1 MNLTRKKI
9 AGVLLMLFMSTTA
22 VMAQTE
28 QNPVS
33 DEEISKFAIT
43 FQKMRMMNQ
52 EVMKQLTEVV
62 TTEGMEVPRFNEIHQ
77 AKMDPAKEIEISEE
91 EQEKYDKIVVELD
104 KMQLSFR
111 KQMEE
116 MISDAGL
123 TPERYEQIAAKLQT
137 DPELQERLKAELQK

>member
-28 QNPVS
+28 QKAVS
-33 DEEISKFAIT
+33 DEELSKFAIT

-52 EVMKQLTEVV
+52 EVMQQLSDAVTEQ
-62 TTEGMEVPRFNEIHQ
+62 GMEVQRFNEIHQ
-77 AKMDPAKEIEISEE
+77 AKMDPAKTIEITDE
-91 EQEKYDKIVVELD
+91 EQEKYDKIIVELD
-104 KMQLSFR
+104 KMQASFST
-111 KQMEE
+111 QMEE

-123 TPERYEQIAAKLQT
+123 TRERYEEIATRLQT
-137 DPELQERLKAELQK
+137 DTELQERLKAELQK